1 MIELFE
7 YQQLLY
13 ATDGFSSTRLIG
25 KGSHGW
31 VYKAI
36 LDDNRVVAVKKPLSE
51 THYSK
56 VDNEARVLLS
66 LRPSPLVVNFLGT
79 TLDSPSYKNKLLVME
94 FMPNGSL
101 RDLLLEPMLAPVPTT
116 SWHKRL
122 HIITQIARAV
132 CFLHQANP
140 IVIHRD
146 IKAENILFDS
156 NWDLKLADFGLAVST
171 RGGKSS
177 RIISSRKPAGT
188 IGYLDPSYT
197 TASKLSTKSDVFSF
211 GVVVLEVISGR
222 KAMDISKSPASIVE
236 WARPLIEQNKFEG
249 IYDERMA
256 LPKWAERRL
265 RKVVELAGRCVCAE
279 QGMRPSMGEIVE
291 AMEMEMSACYLCCI
305 QFFQP
310 MKFLRFRRRRRS
322 NFCTNDLFTTRQMI
336 NDDDLSKK
344 VNEN

>member
-79 TLDSPSYKNKLLVME
+79 TFDSPSYKNKLLVME

-101 RDLLLEPMLAPVPTT
+101 RDLLLQPVLAPVPTT
-116 SWHKRL
+116 SWHRRL

-156 NWDLKLADFGLAVST
+156 NWDLKLADFGLAVSDE
-171 RGGKSS
+171 GDGKST
-177 RIISSRKPAGT
+177 RIIGSRKPAGT

-236 WARPLIEQNKFEG
+236 WARPLIEQNKFQG
-249 IYDERMA
+249 IYDERMT

-279 QGMRPSMGEIVE
+279 PGMRPSMAEIVE
-291 AMEMEMSACYLCCI
+291 AMEMEMSACCLCCI

-310 MKFLRFRRRRRS
+310 MKFLRFRRKRRS
-322 NFCTNDLFTTRQMI
+322 DFCTMI
-336 NDDDLSKK
+336 NDMSKK
-344 VNEN
+344 

>member
-13 ATDGFSSTRLIG
+13 ATDGFSAGRIIG

-36 LDDNRVVAVKKPLSE
+36 LEDNRVVAVKKPLLESN
-51 THYSK
+51 YLK
-56 VDNEARVLLS
+56 VENEARVLWS
-66 LRPSPLVVNFLGT
+66 LRQSPLVVNFLGT
-79 TLDSPSYKNKLLVME
+79 TLDSPTNKNKLLVME

-101 RDLLLEPMLAPVPTT
+101 HDLLLAPAPPPITWPT
-116 SWHKRL
+116 RL

-132 CFLHQANP
+132 HSLHQADP
-140 IVIHRD
+140 LVIHRD

-156 NWDLKLADFGLAVST
+156 NWNLKLADFGLAVSAASDCA
-171 RGGKSS
+171 GKPAGAIGSND
-177 RIISSRKPAGT
+177 KPAGT

-236 WARPLIEQNKFEG
+236 WARALMEEKNFKG

-256 LPKWAERRL
+256 AMPKWAEGRV
-265 RKVVELAGRCVCAE
+265 RKVVELAGRCVCVE
-279 QGMRPSMGEIVE
+279 QWLRPSMAEIVE
-291 AMEMEMSACYLCCI
+291 AMEMEIMSGCWPCCI
-305 QFFQP
+305 IQLFQ
-310 MKFLRFRRRRRS
+310 RFKIRRRRR
-322 NFCTNDLFTTRQMI
+322 
-336 NDDDLSKK
+336 KK
-344 VNEN
+344 KEKKLVGLTQIFERVRM